1 MKELSSYIINYETL
15 LIIPYIEDEK
25 KKVIKSKIFEVDDEF
40 IVAKNPFDIISDSC
54 LFFGSSFDGRR
65 EGTKNLINCEIK
77 VPIIIEDSKNLIF
90 FPTSSYRSNRN
101 IWVSYKNLITYKKY
115 DLDSTLF
122 KFIGNNDIK
131 INVKYNIVDNQI
143 IRCIKLND
151 VINKRKMIKSE

>member
-90 FPTSSYRSNRN
+90 FPTTSPIDDDCSWISLKNIKSYNKLTSTKTEVEFKNGKVLTVD
-101 IWVSYKNLITYKKY
+101 ISYN
-115 DLDSTLF
+115 SF
-122 KFIGNNDIK
+122 NNQ
-131 INVKYNIVDNQI
+131 VMRASRLESI
-143 IRCIKLND
+143 IRS
-151 VINKRKMIKSE
+151 RKEKAK